1 MKRILTTL
9 TVLAPAALLTA
20 CGYVSEYE
28 KGVYDYEPVY
38 CYQSLA
44 GIECFEK
51 PYHRDEK
58 RLVNYYGPAPSRYD
72 RPEPPEPATLH
83 APPAVDFY
91 VRDREPIPE
100 PAPPRESTRLPWLKD
115 AAAAPVPA
123 PSEEPAAAVV
133 EFFGDPFD
141 QD

>member
-44 GIECFEK
+44 GIEC
-51 PYHRDEK
+51 
-58 RLVNYYGPAPSRYD
+58 
-72 RPEPPEPATLH
+72 
-83 APPAVDFY
+83 
-91 VRDREPIPE
+91 
-100 PAPPRESTRLPWLKD
+100 
-115 AAAAPVPA
+115 
-123 PSEEPAAAVV
+123 
-133 EFFGDPFD
+133 
-141 QD
+141 